1 MKHYTVLEQHVDGSW
16 WHHGKTFDT
25 WGEAHD
31 FMRKWIWWD
40 EKRNKQIIGHDDELP
55 RETLYTCDFQK
66 FYSIARGLVADI
78 KTSQL

>member
-1 MKHYTVLEQHVDGSW
+1 MKHYTVLEQHVDGCW

-40 EKRNKQIIGHDDELP
+40 EKRNKQIVGHDEPLP
-55 RETLYTCDFQK
+55 DETLYTFDFLHFHSVGGPVACEVKCD
-66 FYSIARGLVADI
+66 
-78 KTSQL
+78 QL

>member
-1 MKHYTVLEQHVDGSW
+1 MKYSLLEQHIDGSW
-16 WHHGKTFDT
+16 WYHGHTFDR
-25 WGEAHD
+25 WYEAAD
-31 FMRKWIWWD
+31 FRRRWIWWD
-40 EKRNKQIIGHDDELP
+40 EKRNKRIIGHDDELP

>member
-40 EKRNKQIIGHDDELP
+40 EKRNKQIVGHDDPLP
-55 RETLYTCDFQK
+55 DETLYTYDFIHFYHVGGPVACEVKCD
-66 FYSIARGLVADI
+66 
-78 KTSQL
+78 QL